1 MDSTLKGHKKT
12 NKTKITS
19 KSIRKIKKSAKINY
33 SLSQKYITLQTI
45 INQISP
51 K

>member
-1 MDSTLKGHKKT
+1 MESPLKDHKKN

-33 SLSQKYITLQTI
+33 SLSQNYITLQTI